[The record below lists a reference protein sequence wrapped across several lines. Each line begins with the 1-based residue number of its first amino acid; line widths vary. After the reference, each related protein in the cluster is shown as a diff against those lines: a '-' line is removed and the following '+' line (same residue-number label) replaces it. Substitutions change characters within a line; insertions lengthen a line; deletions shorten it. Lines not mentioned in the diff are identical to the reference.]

1 MNAVTRIKAQVAAER
16 LQRRYDY
23 SQLIDI
29 ANASARLHDA
39 AVRAGA
45 VPGYPE
51 NAQVI
56 AGLEEFVIT
65 AIKNMKEALNGA

>member
-45 VPGYPE
+45 VPNYPE

-56 AGLEEFVIT
+56 AGLEEFVT
-65 AIKNMKEALNGA
+65 AAIKNMKEALNG